1 MGIPNYDQLNAGDAA
16 TPITHDLMVNARNS
30 SADSINRST
39 MAGTDSAKGLL
50 GPDRG
55 FENSLGRGD
64 AMSTAI
70 QQKQGRA
77 QSLADD
83 QMKFNTKMKSQDAHF
98 DQLMQAQAA
107 VGQEQAQN
115 YAKAMAA
122 YKAKMAKKAARAALV
137 GSVLGI
143 AGAIGGGMAG
153 GVGGAMAGQ
162 AAGQA
167 AGQGLAGGFE

>member
-1 MGIPNYDQLNAGDAA
+1 MGIPSYDEAGLS
-16 TPITHDLMVNARNS
+16 TPITQGLANSARAAT
-30 SADSINRST
+30 ADSIAKST
-39 MAGTDSAKGLL
+39 LSETEVAKGLL

-55 FENSLGRGD
+55 FEQGLGRGD